1 MEMVEHIYQYYQS
14 ERNTAILAGII
25 GLVLL
30 IGSFAFFQ
38 FNVSDKLIKGLTYV
52 FLIAGLFFLI
62 AGVLVTIHNN
72 SKMEETKNFTNT
84 NSELQQSEIKRMK
97 SVLSTGYRSALI
109 LFSTLVITGLILI
122 LLNPN
127 NLLKGIALG
136 LLIIG
141 TIGHTTEVF
150 SMQKNKVYQQKIN
163 SINF

>member
-1 MEMVEHIYQYYQS
+1 
-14 ERNTAILAGII
+14 
-25 GLVLL
+25 
-30 IGSFAFFQ
+30 
-38 FNVSDKLIKGLTYV
+38 
-52 FLIAGLFFLI
+52 
-62 AGVLVTIHNN
+62 GVLVTIHNN